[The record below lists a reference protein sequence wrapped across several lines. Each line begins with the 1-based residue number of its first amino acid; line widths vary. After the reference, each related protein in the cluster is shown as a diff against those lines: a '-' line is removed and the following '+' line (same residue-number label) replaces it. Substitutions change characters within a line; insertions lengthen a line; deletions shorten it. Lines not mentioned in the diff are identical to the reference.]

1 MKRRSALVTLLVVG
15 IAVIFSCSKDEKL
28 PMASII
34 GKWEI
39 KASINGFTGQR
50 ENFDKGNSKIVQFG
64 VKDYYFMTG
73 NNTTKKGL
81 YSIERKLSKI
91 TGKEE
96 SYIIY
101 DDVKDG
107 VPQIYSVSSE
117 ELILSIDAMDG
128 PTAIYRKID

>member
-1 MKRRSALVTLLVVG
+1 MKRRSALITLLAIG
-15 IAVIFSCSKDEKL
+15 IAVMFSCSKDEKI
-28 PMASII
+28 PMTSII

-50 ENFDKGNSKIVQFG
+50 ENFDEGNGQIVEFG
-64 VKDYYFMTG
+64 EKDYYFMKG
-73 NNTTKKGL
+73 NNTTKKGA

-128 PTAIYRKID
+128 PTSIYRKID

>member
-1 MKRRSALVTLLVVG
+1 
-15 IAVIFSCSKDEKL
+15 
-28 PMASII
+28 MASIL

-73 NNTTKKGL
+73 NNMTKKGL

-117 ELILSIDAMDG
+117 EFILSIDAMDG